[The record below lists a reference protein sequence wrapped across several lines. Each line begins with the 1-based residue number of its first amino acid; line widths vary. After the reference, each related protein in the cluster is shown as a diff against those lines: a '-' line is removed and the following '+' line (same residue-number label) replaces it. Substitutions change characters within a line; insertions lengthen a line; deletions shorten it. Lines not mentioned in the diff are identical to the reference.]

1 MTRATTEPSLWR
13 RLVWLVALWSGSV
26 LSLALLAWLLRLLMS
41 AAGLTTPG

>member
-13 RLVWLVALWSGSV
+13 RLAWLLALWTGSV
-26 LSLALLAWLLRLLMS
+26 LTLGLVAWLLRLAMS